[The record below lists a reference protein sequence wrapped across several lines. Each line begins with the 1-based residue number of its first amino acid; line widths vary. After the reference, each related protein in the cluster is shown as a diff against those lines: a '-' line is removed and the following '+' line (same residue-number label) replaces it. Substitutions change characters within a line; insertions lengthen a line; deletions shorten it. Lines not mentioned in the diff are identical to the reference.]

1 MENDENKPNI
11 IIDNG
16 GGYIKAGFSDEEGP
30 RAVFQT
36 MVGYPKNEVDDFG
49 IKRDYCVGIDAE
61 YKKAGLKLN
70 YPIEY
75 GIVKNWDDMEKIWG
89 HIFTNELRVAS
100 EEYNVMLT
108 EVPQNPKENRENMI
122 RIMFET
128 FNVNKFYLANP
139 AMLSMYS
146 AGKFTGIVVDLGDG
160 ICQFC
165 PIFDG
170 YQLPKGLIIQ
180 KFGGRDLNEC
190 MLKNLQEQ
198 GFRFYTAHEKEIAKK
213 IKEKACYVA
222 LDYEE
227 ELKYIEPFDYELPD
241 GTHIVLKDLRI
252 RCPEI
257 LFKPQMTGIEIG
269 FYNIGETCY
278 NSIQKCDID
287 KRKDLYN
294 EIVLSGG
301 SSMFNGLP
309 ERLTKEIKCLAPESM
324 KEEVRVIASPERNFA
339 SWIGGSILSSISTF
353 DMWITRDEYEESGV
367 NIVHK
372 KCP

>member
-1 MENDENKPNI
+1 MDDDEKRPNI

-16 GGYIKAGFSDEEGP
+16 GGYIKAGFSGEEGP
-30 RAVFQT
+30 SAVFQT
-36 MVGYPKNEVDDFG
+36 MVGYPKNHVENSGD
-49 IKRDYCVGIDAE
+49 KKDYYVGKDAE
-61 YKKAGLKLN
+61 DKIEELKLN

-89 HIFTNELRVAS
+89 HIFTNELRVDP

-128 FNVNKFYLANP
+128 FNVDKFYLSNP
-139 AMLSMYS
+139 ALLSMYS
-146 AGKFTGIVVDLGDG
+146 AGKFSGFVVDLGEG

-170 YQLPKGLIIQ
+170 YPSPTHIIIQ
-180 KFGGRDLNEC
+180 KLGGRELTEY
-190 MLKNLQEQ
+190 MVKNLQGQ
-198 GFRFYTAHEKEIAKK
+198 GHSFYTSAKKEIAKN

-222 LDYEE
+222 LYFEDEF
-227 ELKYIEPFDYELPD
+227 KYIEPFDYELPD
-241 GTHIVLKDLRI
+241 GEHIVLKDLRI

-257 LFKPQMTGIEIG
+257 LFKPQMIGIEIG
-269 FYNIGETCY
+269 IYNIGETCY

-294 EIVLSGG
+294 CIILSGG
-301 SSMFNGLP
+301 TSMFNGLP
-309 ERLTKEIKCLAPESM
+309 ERLTKDIKYLAPDSM
-324 KEEVRVIASPERNFA
+324 KEEVKVIASPERKFA

-353 DMWITRDEYEESGV
+353 DMWITKYEYEESGV
-367 NIVHK
+367 NIVHR